1 MLEFWGMSSHLLSVA
16 NNIYSAIQFTVSFIR
31 CEEKGRK
38 ASIIQY
44 TNKGQRLEGCNS
56 PILVY
61 SGQVLELGR
70 LYHGTL
76 CDWQECS
83 THPNTNFLSFEGES
97 T

>member
-1 MLEFWGMSSHLLSVA
+1 MLEFWRMSSHLLSVA
-16 NNIYSAIQFTVSFIR
+16 NNIYSPVPFIESFIQ
-31 CEEKGRK
+31 CEEKDRK

-61 SGQVLELGR
+61 WGQVSELGL

-83 THPNTNFLSFEGES
+83 THPNIDFLVI
-97 T
+97 